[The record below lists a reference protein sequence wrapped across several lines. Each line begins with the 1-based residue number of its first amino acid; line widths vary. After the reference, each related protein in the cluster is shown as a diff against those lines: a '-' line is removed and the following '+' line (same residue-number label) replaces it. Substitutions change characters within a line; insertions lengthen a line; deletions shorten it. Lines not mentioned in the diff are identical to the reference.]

1 MCLWSLQK
9 KPEGQKWNEPVEV
22 SAAALKIR
30 AGAEVGHLG
39 KDDGI
44 LTDNT
49 KTSHEGTDT
58 NTGSCRS

>member
-1 MCLWSLQK
+1 MLQK
-9 KPEGQKWNEPVEV
+9 KPEGQKWNEPVEI
-22 SAAALKIR
+22 SAASLKIR

-49 KTSHEGTDT
+49 KTSHECPDS
-58 NTGSCRS
+58 NPGSCRS